1 MAMIYARSKGQN
13 KFKYQIVFS
22 ALFEKV
28 NKFGYIENKTEMY
41 ISLRI
46 NNSLTHSDLDN
57 LTINSQV
64 ETQIENQQ
72 MEESG
77 WIFDK
82 LSSMT

>member
-1 MAMIYARSKGQN
+1 
-13 KFKYQIVFS
+13 
-22 ALFEKV
+22 
-28 NKFGYIENKTEMY
+28 MY

-46 NNSLTHSDLDN
+46 NNSLTQSDLDN